1 MIKPIV
7 LTQTALNNYN
17 AIVKYLIEEW
27 DVSVAND
34 FIERFVEVRNMLA
47 INAEIFAYENKAK
60 QIQKCV
66 LTKHNIIYFKAT
78 KTQIKILAIFDT
90 RQDPKKLSRFI

>member
-1 MIKPIV
+1 MIKDIV
-7 LTQTALNNYN
+7 LTRTALNNYN

-27 DVSVAND
+27 NVSVAND
-34 FIERFVEVRNMLA
+34 FIENFLETQRLIA
-47 INAEIFAYENKAK
+47 KQTEIYSFENKVR

-78 KTQIKILAIFDT
+78 KTQVKILAIFDT

>member
-47 INAEIFAYENKAK
+47 TNAEIFAYENKAK

>member
-47 INAEIFAYENKAK
+47 TNAEIFAY
-60 QIQKCV
+60 
-66 LTKHNIIYFKAT
+66 
-78 KTQIKILAIFDT
+78 
-90 RQDPKKLSRFI
+90 

>member
-47 INAEIFAYENKAK
+47 TNAEIFAYENKVK

>member
-34 FIERFVEVRNMLA
+34 FIKRFVEVRNMLVT
-47 INAEIFAYENKAK
+47 NTEIFAYENKVK

-66 LTKHNIIYFKAT
+66 LTT
-78 KTQIKILAIFDT
+78 
-90 RQDPKKLSRFI
+90 